1 MTEKEQKKLEQ
12 LLEVMS
18 GNIAQH
24 QQIIA
29 NILKATA
36 TNSQEIE
43 KIKLQLFINKK
54 NN

>member
-1 MTEKEQKKLEQ
+1 
-12 LLEVMS
+12 MS
-18 GNIAQH
+18 GNIAKNKH
-24 QQIIA
+24 IIA
-29 NILKATA
+29 IILKATA